1 MHVRHLVRRSPVW
14 FWVSLTGVI
23 LLSRLCHVN
32 ILWADE
38 DYHLAAAIQMLH
50 GKMLYRDLWYDK
62 PPLTAMAALLFGA
75 LPGWPLRIASSL
87 VAAASCA
94 VAFRFASG
102 LWARRE
108 GYWAAGLLAFS
119 VIFYLPAA
127 TIPLEPDTLM
137 ILPHLAAVYLAWK
150 QKPLAAG
157 LAAGL
162 AFAMNIKGLTVLLVC
177 LIFAP
182 AAWPLIL
189 AGFLIPNALLLAWLV
204 SQHAFPAY
212 VESVWRWGLLYSGAP
227 PGDSPVE
234 SALMRLRNW
243 LGFHAAL
250 ALAAAWYWARAKE
263 LSVRV
268 RMLAWAAISLAAAGV
283 GWRFSPHYLNQLL
296 PPLAI
301 AGARGVCIMTGESRA
316 SLRRIGAAL
325 LAATALIAMIR
336 FGPRYFLLAADDLAG
351 RPHAWRDVAL
361 DQESRQ
367 AAALIRS
374 LTKEGDTIFIWGY
387 RPNLV
392 VYTRLPVAS
401 RMWESQ
407 PLTGVPADR
416 HLRDASSV
424 DPDWARQN
432 RAELLRSF
440 SMSPPSFIVDGLS
453 AYNPRLNIA
462 NYDDLATWFKRYCLA
477 GRAGLTTVYRLCDR
491 AAP

>member
-1 MHVRHLVRRSPVW
+1 MHVRLPILRSSGW

-62 PPLTAMAALLFGA
+62 PPLSAMVAVLFGGW
-75 LPGWPLRIASSL
+75 PGWPLRIAGTVL
-87 VAAASCA
+87 AAVACA

-102 LWARRE
+102 LWSRRE
-108 GYWAAGLLAFS
+108 GYCAAGLLAFS
-119 VIFYLPAA
+119 LIFYLPAA

-162 AFAMNIKGLTVLLVC
+162 AFAMNIKGLMVLLVC

-182 AAWPLIL
+182 AAWPLLL
-189 AGFLIPNALLLAWLV
+189 AGFLIPNALLLGWLV
-204 SQHAFPAY
+204 SQHAFSAY
-212 VESVWRWGLLYSGAP
+212 IESAWRWGLLYAGAP
-227 PGDSPVE
+227 PGDTPVE
-234 SALMRLRNW
+234 SALIRLVNW
-243 LGFHAAL
+243 FGFHAAL
-250 ALAAAWYWARAKE
+250 GLAAVWYFVRARDDGPRPR
-263 LSVRV
+263 L
-268 RMLAWAAISLAAAGV
+268 LAWAAISLAAAGV
-283 GWRFSPHYLNQLL
+283 GWRFSPHYLNQML

-301 AGARGVCIMTGESRA
+301 AGARGIFVLSTETRI
-316 SLRRIGAAL
+316 SLRRIGAIAMM
-325 LAATALIAMIR
+325 AASLVAMIR

-361 DQESRQ
+361 DQESRE
-367 AAALIRS
+367 ASALIRT
-374 LTKEGDTIFIWGY
+374 LAREGDTIFVWGY

-416 HLRDASSV
+416 HLRESGSV

-432 RAELLRSF
+432 RAELLRS
-440 SMSPPSFIVDGLS
+440 SPSIVVDGLS
-453 AYNPRLNIA
+453 AYNSRLDIG
-462 NYDDLATWFKRYCLA
+462 NYPDLAAWFQRYCLA
-477 GRAGLTTVYRLCDR
+477 GRVGLTSVYQLCTR
-491 AAP
+491 ASP

>member
-1 MHVRHLVRRSPVW
+1 MRRSSVW

-62 PPLTAMAALLFGA
+62 PPLTAIVALLFGA
-75 LPGWPLRIASSL
+75 LPGWPLRIASSVL
-87 VAAASCA
+87 AAGSCA

-102 LWARRE
+102 LWSRRE

-150 QKPLAAG
+150 QKPLMAG

-177 LIFAP
+177 LMFAP
-182 AAWPLIL
+182 VAWPLML
-189 AGFLIPNALLLAWLV
+189 AGFLIPNVLLLGWLV
-204 SQHAFPAY
+204 SQHAFSAY
-212 VESVWRWGLLYSGAP
+212 LESVWRWGLLYAGAP

-234 SALMRLRNW
+234 SALMRVRNW

-250 ALAAAWYWARAKE
+250 AIAGAWYLIGTRESRAKDF
-263 LSVRV
+263 SMRV
-268 RMLAWAAISLAAAGV
+268 RTLAWAAISLGAAGV

-301 AGARGVCIMTGESRA
+301 AGARGVCLLIAETRVP
-316 SLRRIGAAL
+316 LRRLGAGL
-325 LAATALIAMIR
+325 LAATALVAMIR
-336 FGPRYFLLAADDLAG
+336 FGPRYFLLAADDFAG
-351 RPHAWRDVAL
+351 RPHAWRDVTL
-361 DQESRQ
+361 DQESRE
-367 AAALIRS
+367 AAALVRS
-374 LTKEGDTIFIWGY
+374 IAQDGDTIFIWGY
-387 RPNLV
+387 RPNVV

-432 RAELLRSF
+432 RAELLRSI
-440 SMSPPSFIVDGLS
+440 SMSTPSFIVDGLS

-462 NYDDLATWFKRYCLA
+462 NYDDFATWFKRYCLA
-477 GRAGLTTVYRLCDR
+477 GRAGLMTVYRLCSPD
-491 AAP
+491 

>member
-1 MHVRHLVRRSPVW
+1 MQRPSVL
-14 FWVSLTGVI
+14 FWIALTGAL
-23 LLSRLCHVN
+23 LLSRLCHLN

-62 PPLTAMAALLFGA
+62 PPLSALVAVLFGGW
-75 LPGWPLRIASSL
+75 PGWPLRIAGSL
-87 VAAASCA
+87 FAAASCA
-94 VAFRFASG
+94 MAFCLASS
-102 LWARRE
+102 LWGRRE
-108 GYWAAGLLAFS
+108 GYWAAAFLAFS
-119 VIFYLPAA
+119 VIFYLPPA

-162 AFAMNIKGLTVLLVC
+162 TFALNIKGLLVLLAC

-182 AAWPLIL
+182 AAWPLLL
-189 AGFLIPNALLLAWLV
+189 AGFLLPNALLLGWLL

-212 VESVWRWGLLYSGAP
+212 LESVWRWGLLYAGAP

-234 SALMRLRNW
+234 SALIRVRNW
-243 LGFHAAL
+243 FGFHAAIT
-250 ALAAAWYWARAKE
+250 LAAAWYWVRARDFG
-263 LSVRV
+263 VRV
-268 RMLAWAAISLAAAGV
+268 RTLAWTVVSLVAAGV

-301 AGARGVCIMTGESRA
+301 AGARGICILAGETRVP
-316 SLRRIGAAL
+316 LRRFGAAL
-325 LAATALIAMIR
+325 LALAALVAMIR
-336 FGPRYFLLAADDLAG
+336 FGPRYFELAADDLAG
-351 RPHAWRDVAL
+351 RPHSWRDVAM

-367 AAALIRS
+367 AAALVQT
-374 LTKEGDTIFIWGY
+374 LAKEGDTIFVWGY
-387 RPNLV
+387 RPNVV

-424 DPDWARQN
+424 DPAWARQN
-432 RAELLRSF
+432 RAELLQS
-440 SMSPPSFIVDGLS
+440 SPSIIVDGLS
-453 AYNPRLNIA
+453 AYNPRLDIRK
-462 NYDDLATWFKRYCLA
+462 YEDLAAWFKRYCLA
-477 GRAGLTTVYRLCDR
+477 GRAGGTAVYRLC
-491 AAP
+491 P

>member
-1 MHVRHLVRRSPVW
+1 MQRSSVL
-14 FWVSLTGVI
+14 FWIALTGAL
-23 LLSRLCHVN
+23 LLSRLCHRN

-62 PPLTAMAALLFGA
+62 PPLSALVAILFGGW
-75 LPGWPLRIASSL
+75 PGWPLRIAGSL
-87 VAAASCA
+87 FAAASCA
-94 VAFRFASG
+94 LAFRFASG
-102 LWARRE
+102 LWGRRE

-119 VIFYLPAA
+119 LIFYLSPA

-162 AFAMNIKGLTVLLVC
+162 AFALNIKGLLVLLAC
-177 LIFAP
+177 LVFAP
-182 AAWPLIL
+182 TAWPFLL
-189 AGFLIPNALLLAWLV
+189 AGFLIPNLVLLGWLV

-212 VESVWRWGLLYSGAP
+212 LESVWRWGLLYAGAP
-227 PGDSPVE
+227 PGDSPLE
-234 SALMRLRNW
+234 SALFRVRNW
-243 LGFHAAL
+243 LGFHGAL
-250 ALAAAWYWARAKE
+250 AAAAAWYWLRADKKDRTA
-263 LSVRV
+263 SRTFW
-268 RMLAWAAISLAAAGV
+268 WAGVSLAAAGV

-301 AGARGVCIMTGESRA
+301 AGACGIGFLGRETSA
-316 SLRRIGAAL
+316 SLRRAGAVL
-325 LAATALIAMIR
+325 LAVTACLAMVR

-367 AAALIRS
+367 ASALIRT
-374 LTKEGDTIFIWGY
+374 LAKEGDTIFVWGY
-387 RPNLV
+387 RPNVV

-424 DPDWARQN
+424 DPEWVRQN
-432 RAELLRSF
+432 RAELLQS
-440 SMSPPSFIVDGLS
+440 SPSILVDGLS
-453 AYNPRLNIA
+453 AYNSQLDIRK
-462 NYDDLATWFKRYCLA
+462 YEDLDAWFKRYCLA
-477 GRAGLTTVYRLCDR
+477 GRAGGTAVYRLC
-491 AAP
+491 P

>member
-1 MHVRHLVRRSPVW
+1 M
-14 FWVSLTGVI
+14 SLTGVL
-23 LLSRLCHVN
+23 LLSRLCHLN

-62 PPLTAMAALLFGA
+62 PPLSAMVALLFGA
-75 LPGWPLRIASSL
+75 WSGWPLRIAAT
-87 VAAASCA
+87 VFATASCA

-102 LWARRE
+102 LWSGRE
-108 GYWAAGLLAFS
+108 GYWAAGSLAFS
-119 VIFYLPAA
+119 LIFYLPAA

-137 ILPHLAAVYLAWK
+137 ILPHLAAVYFAWQ

-162 AFAMNIKGLTVLLVC
+162 AFASNIKGALVLLVC

-182 AAWPLIL
+182 AAWPLTI
-189 AGFLIPNALLLAWLV
+189 AGFLIPNALLLGWLV
-204 SQHAFPAY
+204 SQHAFSEY
-212 VESVWRWGLLYSGAP
+212 VESVWRWGLLYAGAP

-243 LGFHAAL
+243 FGFHAAL
-250 ALAAAWYWARAKE
+250 TIAAAWYWTRAKE
-263 LSVRV
+263 SSQRL
-268 RMLAWAAISLAAAGV
+268 RMLAWAAVSLAAAGV
-283 GWRFSPHYLNQLL
+283 GWRFSPHYLNQML

-301 AGARGVCIMTGESRA
+301 AGARGICLLTGETRA
-316 SLRRIGAAL
+316 TLRRFGAVAL
-325 LAATALIAMIR
+325 VAAALIAIIR

-367 AAALIRS
+367 TAERVRTIAR
-374 LTKEGDTIFIWGY
+374 EGDTIFIWGY
-387 RPNLV
+387 RPNLI

-416 HLRDASSV
+416 HLRDANSV
-424 DPDWARQN
+424 DPDWASRN
-432 RAELLRSF
+432 RAELVRS
-440 SMSPPSFIVDGLS
+440 SPSIIVDGLS
-453 AYNPRLNIA
+453 AYNPRLDIA
-462 NYDDLATWFKRYCLA
+462 GYPDLAPWLKRYCLVGS
-477 GRAGLTTVYRLCDR
+477 GRIGGVSVYRLCNPD
-491 AAP
+491 